1 DRGAGERFEPADD
14 NGVRCCIRA
23 DRIQRLLGRDPEPL
37 PLARSEPP
45 VTVVLAELVSVLVD
59 DRALLR
65 LKPATLEERPV
76 VVAGKETRLLTLAAA
91 RRFEAGAL
99 GLGARL
105 SLGLCTERERDP
117 VKLRGI
123 DPGEHVRLVLPWIE
137 AAREQEPAAMLDDP
151 CVVPGC
157 KLVRSRTV
165 SEREQPREAEAAV
178 ALDAWVGCLPTF
190 VTSDERVDHGTPK
203 LFAKVEGHV
212 RDAERVARRTGSE
225 NRIGRATGA
234 LRVGPVGIEPEPQRD
249 ADRVRQELEQ
259 RNGAVNAAAHC
270 NRDPPG

>member
-1 DRGAGERFEPADD
+1 
-14 NGVRCCIRA
+14 
-23 DRIQRLLGRDPEPL
+23 
-37 PLARSEPP
+37 
-45 VTVVLAELVSVLVD
+45 
-59 DRALLR
+59 
-65 LKPATLEERPV
+65 
-76 VVAGKETRLLTLAAA
+76 
-91 RRFEAGAL
+91 
-99 GLGARL
+99 
-105 SLGLCTERERDP
+105 
-117 VKLRGI
+117 
-123 DPGEHVRLVLPWIE
+123 
-137 AAREQEPAAMLDDP
+137 MLDDP

-234 LRVGPVGIEPEPQRD
+234 LRGQGPLGG
-249 ADRVRQELEQ
+249 ADRRSPAVRGIHARPRSVAGRPAGVSE
-259 RNGAVNAAAHC
+259 RRGAVGAGETG
-270 NRDPPG
+270 PPRHPAGRGSQ